1 MLWLY
6 YYDLHITD
14 RREKMGALEKLKLVA
29 AKRPVQ
35 LSPVVQRRNK
45 VSNRI
50 GEQIALAQA
59 KQDGKVYSPT
69 RLRRVKDAETGES
82 KTVEMPKRL
91 KEWWFT
97 TDSGKLC
104 VTLKY
109 GAKVIEIAKGK
120 TAVELA
126 NENELVKTLEIL
138 KQAVESGEL
147 DAQLEVASGAVK
159 AGFKK

>member
-1 MLWLY
+1 M
-6 YYDLHITD
+6 T
-14 RREKMGALEKLKLVA
+14 ALANLKLVS

-45 VSNRI
+45 VAKRI
-50 GEQIALAQA
+50 YEQIELAKA
-59 KQDGKVYSPT
+59 KQDGTLYSPT
-69 RLRRVKDAETGES
+69 RQRRLKDAETGES

-91 KEWWFT
+91 KEWWFA

-104 VTLKY
+104 VSLRY

-126 NENELVKTLEIL
+126 SEKELVATLEIL

-147 DAQLEVASGAVK
+147 DAQLEAVAGAVK

>member
-1 MLWLY
+1 MS
-6 YYDLHITD
+6 
-14 RREKMGALEKLKLVA
+14 ALANLKLVA

-45 VSNRI
+45 VAKRI
-50 GEQIALAQA
+50 YEQIELAKA

-69 RLRRVKDAETGES
+69 RLRTIKDEETGLN
-82 KTVEMPKRL
+82 KTVQVPKRL
-91 KEWWFT
+91 KEWWFA

-104 VTLKY
+104 VSLRY

-126 NENELVKTLEIL
+126 SEKELVATLEIL
-138 KQAVESGEL
+138 KQAVEGGEL
-147 DAQLEVASGAVK
+147 DAQLDAACGAVK

>member
-1 MLWLY
+1 MS
-6 YYDLHITD
+6 
-14 RREKMGALEKLKLVA
+14 ALANLKLVA

-35 LSPVVQRRNK
+35 LSPVVMRRSK
-45 VSNRI
+45 VANRI
-50 GEQIALAQA
+50 AEQIEIAKA
-59 KQDGKVYSPT
+59 KQDGKVYAAT

-91 KEWWFT
+91 KEWWFTT

-126 NENELVKTLEIL
+126 NEKELVKTLEIL